1 MTRRSLRRLA
11 FALLAVLGFAQAS
24 VALAACVMDRAAL
37 PQMLDLPAAAH
48 ECCDPSGTTPD
59 ARMPVGANACL
70 AQSTADLQVFGVPAV
85 PVLSSSATAVL
96 VVRAWL
102 ARQAADRADGER
114 LPAGLPRRILL
125 HSFLV

>member
-48 ECCDPSGTTPD
+48 ECCDPSGTPPD
-59 ARMPVGANACL
+59 ARLPLGANACV
-70 AQSTADLQVFGVPAV
+70 AQSTADLQAFGVPAV
-85 PVLSSSATAVL
+85 PVPSSSATAVL
-96 VVRAWL
+96 AVPAWP
-102 ARQAADRADGER
+102 ASRVMES
-114 LPAGLPRRILL
+114 PAGEPMRAGIPRRILL